1 MKPVQFRS
9 ALSQVRGL
17 GSAKEGT
24 RHFWMQRVTAV
35 ALVPLSLW
43 FVASLIAVAGAEY
56 DVAYNWLHSPFTSV
70 LTIGLIVALF
80 YHAYL
85 GLQVVI
91 EDYVHGEGAK
101 VVSLVVLKL
110 ALFAL
115 GLGAVLAVLRVFLG
129 APA

>member
-1 MKPVQFRS
+1 MRSVQFRS

-24 RHFWMQRVTAV
+24 KHFWMQRVTAV

-43 FVASLIAVAGAEY
+43 FAASLAVMTGAEY
-56 DVAYNWLHSPFTSV
+56 EAAYNWLRSPIVGV
-70 LTIGLIVALF
+70 LMLGMVVALF

-85 GLQVVI
+85 GLRIVV
-91 EDYVHGEGAK
+91 EDYVHGEGLK
-101 VVSLVVLKL
+101 VASLVALKL
-110 ALFAL
+110 ILFAL
-115 GLGAVLAVLRVFLG
+115 GVGAMLAVLKVFLG